1 LTRTGPLKLKLTKFE
16 ADFNPIEKDCPC
28 LTCKTY
34 TRAYL
39 SRLIRQKETVGCHLI
54 SIHNIA
60 YQMKLMRDIRNA
72 IERDEFPEWIKGFM
86 KAYFFEREHESSLD
100 QNHVDGLEEIEG
112 GDSSEK
118 DPGKALKGGYPIWVL
133 NALESVNIKLI

>member
-1 LTRTGPLKLKLTKFE
+1 MTRRGPIKLKLKKFE

-60 YQMKLMRDIRNA
+60 YQMKLMRDIRKA
-72 IERDEFPEWIKGFM
+72 IEMDEFPEWIKSFM
-86 KAYFFEREHESSLD
+86 KSYFLDREHESSLD
-100 QNHVDGLEEIEG
+100 QNQIDGDGLEEVEG
-112 GDSSEK
+112 SDK
-118 DPGKALKGGYPIWVL
+118 DPGKALKMGYPIWVL